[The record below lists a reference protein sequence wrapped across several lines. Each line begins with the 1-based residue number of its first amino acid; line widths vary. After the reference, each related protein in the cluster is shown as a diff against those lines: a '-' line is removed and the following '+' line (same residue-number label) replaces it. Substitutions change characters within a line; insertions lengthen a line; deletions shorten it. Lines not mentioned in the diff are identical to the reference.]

1 LLPLVNLSVLRPIVQ
16 CLRERGVIPES
27 VLESVGLTEAAVEGE
42 EEAVHV
48 MVIHQFAEECAR
60 AMDDP
65 TFCASIGSRL
75 DPAGWPMIAEAR
87 RRARSLGDFL
97 NIYVSEANKVATSVT
112 AYLDLRGDTARFG
125 EIRVFRP
132 TIVPAQDDGFMISL
146 ALSIFERAL
155 GPRLDPNRLVI
166 VVCDPTVLPDRFK
179 PFQVLRGDRM
189 GFRIRFPSEWL
200 ALPLDDSTAPF
211 GDGKRDDGTAAP
223 DFLAGFVAFFAI
235 ISAVAGSA
243 PKPPRRLSL

>member
-27 VLESVGLTEAAVEGE
+27 VLESVGLTEAAVESE
-42 EEAVHV
+42 EGAV
-48 MVIHQFAEECAR
+48 
-60 AMDDP
+60 
-65 TFCASIGSRL
+65 
-75 DPAGWPMIAEAR
+75 
-87 RRARSLGDFL
+87 
-97 NIYVSEANKVATSVT
+97 
-112 AYLDLRGDTARFG
+112 
-125 EIRVFRP
+125 
-132 TIVPAQDDGFMISL
+132 QDDGFMISL

-166 VVCDPTVLPDRFK
+166 VVCDPTVLPDRLK

-243 PKPPRRLSL
+243 PKPPRRLSLSAAGSSPDSLHRMVPIFPRNLRAPNGTSRKTASFIAANRSRKSLQHWVTPTLRIFPARSPGKRGNPHPSSVGLDDCRRREAVPNGS